1 MKKLKKKNVSFKK
14 KHYELITERIRGI
27 ILDKFIELKTE
38 NFFLLRYAKRQLVLT
53 KTGSIED
60 LMENSEKINNGVTLV
75 NNLGIECGLLD
86 PPKKK
91 KFSAMDLK

>member
-38 NFFLLRYAKRQLVLT
+38 NFFLLRYA
-53 KTGSIED
+53 
-60 LMENSEKINNGVTLV
+60 
-75 NNLGIECGLLD
+75 
-86 PPKKK
+86 
-91 KFSAMDLK
+91 